1 VGKTQYIQEML
12 PALEDYINDAGLLV
26 CGTCKTRK
34 QYQVKLLGAARTVP
48 VMCDCQREAVETEE
62 VYYQQVAARKRV
74 DALARDACTFS
85 HDTAWREATF
95 AKDDGVNADASAIC
109 REYVRSFAT
118 MQNANTGLLFT
129 GPVGTGKSF
138 LAGCVAN
145 ALLAQGITVGVT
157 SFPQILYHLRDFDKK
172 DVLEKLQTYELLVID
187 DLGTERDTPYAA
199 EQVFQV
205 IDVRLRTQKPL
216 LVTTNLSFAAMKEVR
231 DIMQMRVYDRVLEM
245 CPVHVVLTGLSRRPD
260 VSKRKKERAA
270 HWLLNGP

>member
-1 VGKTQYIQEML
+1 ML

-95 AKDDGVNADASAIC
+95 AKDD
-109 REYVRSFAT
+109 
-118 MQNANTGLLFT
+118 
-129 GPVGTGKSF
+129 
-138 LAGCVAN
+138 
-145 ALLAQGITVGVT
+145 
-157 SFPQILYHLRDFDKK
+157 
-172 DVLEKLQTYELLVID
+172 LEKLQTYELLVID